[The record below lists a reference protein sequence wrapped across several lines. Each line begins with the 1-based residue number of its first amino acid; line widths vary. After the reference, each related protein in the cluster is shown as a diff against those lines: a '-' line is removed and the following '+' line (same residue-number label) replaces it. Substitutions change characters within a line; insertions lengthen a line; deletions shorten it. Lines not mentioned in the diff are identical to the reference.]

1 MTRITLSRKKKR
13 KIPGT
18 TEMKHLININQG
30 SGKPVANHKF
40 TFLGTTAPHVVSI
53 HSGCPVG
60 ESGIYEW
67 YMYDPK
73 LDSIISP
80 LLFNFAGS
88 EERNTLQNAGL
99 QPEEL
104 FPPRSLYKEL
114 KTENIT
120 SFVYQSRDYT
130 PSPVTEAAFE
140 GTQVLPFTIHRE

>member
-1 MTRITLSRKKKR
+1 MISKITSQF
-13 KIPGT
+13 P
-18 TEMKHLININQG
+18 
-30 SGKPVANHKF
+30 S
-40 TFLGTTAPHVVSI
+40 TTAPHVVSI

-99 QPEEL
+99 QPGDL
-104 FPPRSLYKEL
+104 FPHRSLYKEL

-120 SFVYQSRDYT
+120 SLSTRAGTT
-130 PSPVTEAAFE
+130 PLHRSPRQHLKEPRYCLSPALLKFAWLCYAT
-140 GTQVLPFTIHRE
+140 